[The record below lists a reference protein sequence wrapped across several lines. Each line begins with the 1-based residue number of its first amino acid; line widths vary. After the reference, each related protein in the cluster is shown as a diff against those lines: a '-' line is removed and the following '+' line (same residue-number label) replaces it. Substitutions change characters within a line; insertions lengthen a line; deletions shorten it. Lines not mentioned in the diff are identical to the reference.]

1 LLGATKNGHALVFGR
16 GGAILDRYQLHL
28 GSITQMLFD
37 EHTSCLYTS
46 GLDDYIRIS
55 VVKPLHPDII
65 QIKIEIQTNF
75 VPRLLC
81 PMGNIVACTADD
93 ASIHMFEVNLAKQE
107 WKIMMGHPK
116 MHDHTQ
122 RVNTLVC
129 CRNLGIFLS
138 SGLDNS
144 LRIWNHQNKLI
155 REILFQEPLESIC
168 IANEKGDALLAMGN
182 RVDLIKCELY
192 LPPAYLKAVSKI
204 PKGVKEIPIVFD
216 DSLIPFTRSQ
226 TFQLREREKL
236 VFDKTSPLEIF
247 CIANLAWFD
256 RVSNIRRRALVMHAS
271 SNPNIHS
278 RMSTIIE
285 DEVELFLKRVA
296 AQIRQRTIDK
306 ENREQA
312 RLKELEERRKELEE
326 IPEVT
331 VGRSLLKEFDLMLPK
346 LPQIEPFKKSS
357 EDIDSEDED
366 DFGLFSISQ
375 NGQKIPRLLI
385 APDGYVPNTMV
396 EKDATKWLHEHGY
409 ADAVPSSFK
418 SRKKKKEG
426 NKKDSDR
433 EARSREYR
441 MKLKEKMK
449 ELIEEEQVAPPPEPV
464 PLVEEPK
471 TKVMEVELK
480 KQVIEMVLPETIE
493 KFMSYDWFPEELV
506 FYPEGFEPSPLT
518 ETICTTSKGKVTR
531 VPKMSGRAD
540 DVYPIVLRVFG
551 SLPNNKKSEALGF
564 LKWLKAKHGFENSI
578 PFQRYI
584 IARLDPMKIA
594 NSEDMK
600 LRMEWIDW
608 MLELNPTNTDFL
620 LVLLHYTTCLY
631 DSLKNR
637 AIQIIS
643 SMGMPCITH
652 PFIANHVERMCQE
665 IRQSEMNPSIHQE
678 VPKLVELFD
687 RFFKT
692 GIRNYLIFSCTDLDQ
707 GKKLVGQD
715 QNPTNEAEK
724 GTSAKKGKKKEARRN
739 SQKVMQGGTSETLLP
754 QSSPPSRDFKKETP
768 DQAKENGLAV
778 QKEIIDMRT
787 RVFPN
792 AIDER
797 QFPKV

>member
-1 LLGATKNGHALVFGR
+1 
-16 GGAILDRYQLHL
+16 
-28 GSITQMLFD
+28 MLFD

-55 VVKPLHPDII
+55 VVRPLHPDII

-138 SGLDNS
+138 CGLDNS

-182 RVDLIKCELY
+182 RIDLVKCELY

-247 CIANLAWFD
+247 CIANLPWFD
-256 RVSNIRRRALVMHAS
+256 RVSNIRRRALVMGTS

-278 RMSTIIE
+278 RVSTFMD
-285 DEVELFLKRVA
+285 DEVEVFLKRVA
-296 AQIRQRTIDK
+296 TQIRQRTIEK

-312 RLKELEERRKELEE
+312 RLKELEDKRKELEE

-346 LPQIEPFKKSS
+346 IPQIETSKKSM
-357 EDIDSEDED
+357 EEIDSEDEEE
-366 DFGLFSISQ
+366 FGSFGMSHHSQ
-375 NGQKIPRLLI
+375 KNHRLLI

-409 ADAVPSSFK
+409 TDVVPSSFK
-418 SRKKKKEG
+418 TRKKKKEG

-449 ELIEEEQVAPPPEPV
+449 ELIEEEQLAPPPEPK

-471 TKVMEVELK
+471 LKVMEVDLK
-480 KQVIEMVLPETIE
+480 KQIVEMTLPETIE
-493 KFMSYDWFPEELV
+493 RFMGYDWFPEELV

-518 ETICTTSKGKVTR
+518 ETICTTSKGKITR
-531 VPKMSGRAD
+531 VPKISGKGD
-540 DVYPIVLRVFG
+540 EVYPIVLRIFA
-551 SLPNNKKSEALGF
+551 SLPNTKKPEALGF
-564 LKWLKAKHGFENSI
+564 LKWLKTEHGFENTI

-584 IARLDPMKIA
+584 LARLDPMKIID
-594 NSEDMK
+594 SEDMK

-608 MLELNPTNTDFL
+608 MLELNPNSTDFL

-631 DSLKNR
+631 DTVKNR

-652 PFIANHVERMCQE
+652 PFIANNIERICQE
-665 IRQSEMNPSIHQE
+665 VRQAEMNPSLNQE
-678 VPKLVELFD
+678 IPKLVELFD
-687 RFFKT
+687 RYFKT
-692 GIRNYLIFSCTDLDQ
+692 GIRNYLIFSCTDFEV
-707 GKKLVGQD
+707 GKKLVAPE
-715 QNPTNEAEK
+715 QNTLNETEK
-724 GTSAKKGKKKEARRN
+724 GSSAKKKKKKEARRD
-739 SQKVMQGGTSETLLP
+739 SLKPRLSGTGSTILP
-754 QSSPPSRDFKKETP
+754 QSLPPTRDFSKETA
-768 DQAKENGLAV
+768 DQMKENGMAV
-778 QKEIIDMRT
+778 QKEIMDMRT
-787 RVFPN
+787 RAYPN
-792 AIDER
+792 NLDEKLFKKVR
-797 QFPKV
+797 QNFNSVIF